1 MQLLHGL
8 KQTEEHAQ
16 EAHTAAEG
24 WEAKQLLWNLTAAA
38 PAVGLVPE
46 VTCVCQ
52 DSHHHV
58 GAIGELVHAVLV
70 IAGSAGQGGLGG
82 LQLVQLAICAV
93 GKGLQPGP
101 TRCAAC

>member
-1 MQLLHGL
+1 MA
-8 KQTEEHAQ
+8 T
-16 EAHTAAEG
+16 EG
-24 WEAKQLLWNLTAAA
+24 WEAKQLLWKLTAAMSA
-38 PAVGLVPE
+38 GGLGPE

-58 GAIGELVHAVLV
+58 RAIWELVHAVLV
-70 IAGSAGQGGLGG
+70 IAGCACQRGLGG

-93 GKGLQPGP
+93 GEGLQAGH